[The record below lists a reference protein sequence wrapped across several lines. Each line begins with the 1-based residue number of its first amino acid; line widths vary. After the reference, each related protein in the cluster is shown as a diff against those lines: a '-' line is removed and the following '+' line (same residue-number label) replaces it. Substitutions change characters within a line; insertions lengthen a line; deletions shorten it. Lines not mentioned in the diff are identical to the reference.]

1 MTAPTPVIPG
11 TAPLRVVVFAK
22 APQPGAA
29 KTRLIPALG
38 APGAATL
45 ARRMLL
51 HTLKQA
57 LAADVGPV
65 ELCMS
70 PAPGDPAWH
79 GVDLPPGITRS
90 AQGEGDLGQ
99 RMARAVDR
107 VTATPGQAVLLMGTD
122 CPALSA
128 RRITAA
134 ARALARHDAVLVP
147 VADGG
152 YVLIGLHAPCPAIFA
167 DMAWSTPAV
176 AACTLQRLAA
186 LGQRVWVGPQLHD
199 IDEPADLAH
208 LPLQLRRGLMPISK
222 KGR

>member
-1 MTAPTPVIPG
+1 MTEATPAN
-11 TAPLRVVVFAK
+11 APLRLVVFAK

-38 APGAATL
+38 ALGAAVL

-51 HTLKQA
+51 HALKQA

-70 PAPGDPAWH
+70 PAPGDPAWQ
-79 GVDLPPGITRS
+79 GVDLPPGITCS

-107 VTATPGQAVLLMGTD
+107 VTTPPGQAVLLMGTD

-128 RRITAA
+128 QRITAA
-134 ARALARHDAVLVP
+134 AGALAQHDAVLIP

-152 YVLIGLHAPCPAIFA
+152 YVLVGLHQPCPPIFA
-167 DMAWSTPAV
+167 DMAWSTPTV

-186 LGQRVWVGPQLHD
+186 RGQHVWAGPQLHD
-199 IDEPADLAH
+199 IDEPADLVH
-208 LPLQLRRGLMPISK
+208 LPLQLRRGLMTLSK

>member
-1 MTAPTPVIPG
+1 MTPR
-11 TAPLRVVVFAK
+11 LVVFAK
-22 APQPGAA
+22 APQAGVA

-38 APGAATL
+38 AQGAATL

-51 HTLKQA
+51 HTLDQA
-57 LAADVGPV
+57 LAADAGPV

-70 PAPGDPAWH
+70 PPPDDPAWQ
-79 GVDLPPGITRS
+79 GVDLPGCITRS

-99 RMARAVDR
+99 RMARAIAR
-107 VTATPGQAVLLMGTD
+107 VTTPPGQPVLLMGTD

-128 RRITAA
+128 QRIAEA
-134 ARALARHDAVLVP
+134 ARALAQYDTVLVP

-167 DMAWSTPAV
+167 DMAWSTPTV
-176 AACTLQRLAA
+176 AALTLQRLAT
-186 LGQRVWVGPQLHD
+186 LGQRVWVGPTLHD

-208 LPLQLRRGLMPISK
+208 LPPHWALARRL
-222 KGR
+222 